1 MGDYFPLCKLKRSPE
16 KGQDDNDENDDNDNN
31 NDDDDDNFSVTK
43 PQGVP

>member
-16 KGQDDNDENDDNDNN
+16 KGQDDNDDNDDNDNN
-31 NDDDDDNFSVTK
+31 NDDDDNFSVTK

>member
-31 NDDDDDNFSVTK
+31 NDDDDNFSVTK
-43 PQGVP
+43 LRGVP

>member
-16 KGQDDNDENDDNDNN
+16 KGQDDNDNNHDNDNN

-43 PQGVP
+43 LRGVP